1 MRIFGIIADFFS
13 TNTTTTWHMPVIAI
27 PDIIEMLIIAVLLYK
42 LMAWMRDTRAWALF
56 KGLIFVLVFY
66 GLAALFDMQT
76 IVWLAGKAFTYGL
89 IAFFVVFQPE
99 LRGLLERLG
108 GKGASLSTPKV
119 AHKERLIIEIVKA
132 LSAASDSK
140 TGVLIVVEGKTGL
153 KNFIDTGI
161 AINAAVSSEL
171 LGNIFFKNAPLH
183 DGAVILSGNR
193 IAAAGCIIPLT
204 DTVDLDPSYGTRH
217 RAAIGIS
224 EVSDG
229 LSLVVSEETGL
240 ISAAISGTFMAH
252 LTLEEVETLLRDFY
266 SNNRRRKK
274 KGKRRSR

>member
-1 MRIFGIIADFFS
+1 MPLPLEIIVNAAD
-13 TNTTTTWHMPVIAI
+13 ILILAY
-27 PDIIEMLIIAVLLYK
+27 IIYKILMFLKGNRAMQLAKGVVLLIIIYYLSGWFHLEVVHLLLSKSWSVFLLMLII
-42 LMAWMRDTRAWALF
+42 
-56 KGLIFVLVFY
+56 
-66 GLAALFDMQT
+66 
-76 IVWLAGKAFTYGL
+76 
-89 IAFFVVFQPE
+89 VFQPE